1 MCSAF
6 KLTYLILHS
15 SNARTILL
23 SRRNTFFFKNPVTG
37 QNIILVNT
45 TLKLLILIQ
54 INQFFALICF
64 SLSPVMRLLC
74 TKRKSWRS
82 TYLLQTKDT
91 LLETRKN
98 KSRRKIDWFEL
109 ILKVLKLYVPVLYA
123 VPLLDKNIKK
133 Y

>member
-1 MCSAF
+1 
-6 KLTYLILHS
+6 
-15 SNARTILL
+15 
-23 SRRNTFFFKNPVTG
+23 
-37 QNIILVNT
+37 
-45 TLKLLILIQ
+45 
-54 INQFFALICF
+54 
-64 SLSPVMRLLC
+64 
-74 TKRKSWRS
+74 
-82 TYLLQTKDT
+82 LQTKDT